1 MSYYGYGS
9 VGPNPGH
16 IDTADHFV
24 SATLAGSP
32 ETRVEPLGLSLV
44 KQQRRYSTTTLDE
57 LFLIW
62 IAASRQYLEEA
73 TGRQLITATWEYW
86 LDRFPWSR
94 TIELPHPPLQSIVS
108 VKYDDANGDEQTMD
122 DTDYRIIAPSGDYG
136 ERGRLVLSDTAAWPS
151 TRCHAKAVRIQ
162 YVAGYGD
169 AATDMPALVTYA
181 LLMLVGHFHKFA
193 EEISEARANILQLPI
208 GADQVIKALKYS
220 ALPQLNP
227 PSAPGW
233 LGPSFSDVNGSWP
246 WR

>member
-1 MSYYGYGS
+1 MTHGL
-9 VGPNPGH
+9 

-24 SATLAGSP
+24 SATMAGSP
-32 ETRVEPLGLSLV
+32 ETRVEPLGLTLV
-44 KQQRRYSTTTLDE
+44 KQQRRFSSTTLDE

-62 IAASRQYLEEA
+62 MAASRQYLEEA
-73 TGRQLITATWEYW
+73 TGRQCITAIWELW

-94 TIELPHPPLQSIVS
+94 TIELPHPPLQRIVS
-108 VKYDDANGDEQTMD
+108 VLYDDVDGDEQTLD
-122 DTDYRIIAPSGDYG
+122 DTLYRIIAPSGDYAV
-136 ERGRLVLSDTAAWPS
+136 RGQIVLTENAAWPA

-162 YVAGYGD
+162 YAAGYGD

-220 ALPQLNP
+220 ALPQLHP

-233 LGPSFSDVNGSWP
+233 NGPSSSYDFTGAWP